1 MRRKIIILLILG
13 ILLTIG
19 IIGINHRKVIVCLDA
34 GHGGKDV
41 GAVAENGNRQE
52 KEDNLKLVL
61 KIKEYLEKQGIKV
74 ILTRKDDTYVTLNK
88 RCQIANFGKA
98 DIFVS
103 MHRNSAKSGNGVEIW
118 RSQKEGE
125 VSEKLAKDILENL
138 EKVGIQNNRGVKEG
152 MSEESNTDYF
162 VNRNTKMP
170 SCLVELGFI
179 TNEKDNQLLDEK
191 LNQYAEAIAKGILQN
206 VEKKRK

>member
-1 MRRKIIILLILG
+1 MRRKKKKIIILLILG

-19 IIGINHRKVIVCLDA
+19 IIGINHRKVTVCLDA

-41 GAVAENGNRQE
+41 GAVAENGKRQE

-61 KIKEYLEKQGIKV
+61 KVKEYLEKQGIKV
-74 ILTRKDDTYVTLNK
+74 ILTRKEDTYVSLNK
-88 RCQIANFGKA
+88 RCQIANFRRA
-98 DIFVS
+98 DVFVS
-103 MHRNSAKSGNGVEIW
+103 IHRNSAKNGNGVEIW
-118 RSQKEGE
+118 RSQEEGE

-152 MSEESNTDYF
+152 TSEDANIDYF

-179 TNEKDNQLLDEK
+179 TNEIDNQLFDEK
-191 LNQYAEAIAKGILQN
+191 LGQYAEAIAKGILKN
-206 VEKKRK
+206 LEK